1 MDSVRGL
8 GETPCAEMGSL
19 VRLTALVVLV
29 LLAAPASASALT
41 ATNARIASH
50 PGFVRVVVDFSGGTF
65 EVNDADA
72 TDPIPSEGTARVEVR
87 RAGIST
93 LAIDRSAAG
102 VRVRIAQATNRIII
116 RLEGARRAFKYM
128 RVSGLHGP
136 ERLVL
141 DLYRAK
147 PPSRAAEI
155 RTGRGG
161 CLSLTSVTA
170 DGRGF
175 RVRGVERALFEGSF
189 VLRVRDGAGRSV
201 GRRIMTARGAWSA
214 RVAYR
219 VSTAQTGTLEAVAA
233 SAKDGSLA
241 CLVQVRAGLNP

>member
-1 MDSVRGL
+1 
-8 GETPCAEMGSL
+8 MGPL
-19 VRLTALVVLV
+19 VRLAALVVLV

-50 PGFVRVVVDFSGGTF
+50 PGFVRVRITQ
-65 EVNDADA
+65 
-72 TDPIPSEGTARVEVR
+72 
-87 RAGIST
+87 
-93 LAIDRSAAG
+93 AAS
-102 VRVRIAQATNRIII
+102 RIVI
-116 RLEGARRAFKYM
+116 RLEGARRAFKYL

-141 DLYRAK
+141 DLYTAR

-155 RTGRGG
+155 RTARGG
-161 CLSLTSVTA
+161 CLTLTSVTA

-175 RVRGVERALFEGSF
+175 RVRGVERELFEGSF
-189 VLRVRDGAGRSV
+189 VLRVRDAAGRSV

-214 RVAYR
+214 RVSYR
-219 VSTAQTGTLEAVAA
+219 VSTAQTGTVEAVAQ

-241 CLVQVRAGLNP
+241 CLVQVRGGLNP

>member
-1 MDSVRGL
+1 MDSIRVV
-8 GETPCAEMGSL
+8 GETGRAAMP
-19 VRLTALVVLV
+19 RLARLAALVVLV
-29 LLAAPASASALT
+29 LVAAPASASALT

-65 EVNDADA
+65 EVNEADA
-72 TDPIPSEGTARVEVR
+72 TDPVPSDGTARVEVR

-93 LAIDRSAAG
+93 LAIDRSSNG
-102 VRVRIAQATNRIII
+102 VRVRVTQATNRIVI
-116 RLEGARRAFKYM
+116 RLVSARRAFKYM

-141 DLYRAK
+141 DLPRAK

-161 CLSLTSVTA
+161 CLSLTSFTA

-175 RVRGVERALFEGSF
+175 RVRGVERDLFEGSF
-189 VLRVRDGAGRSV
+189 VLRVRDAAGRSV
-201 GRRIMTARGAWSA
+201 GRRVMTARGAWSA

-219 VSTAQTGTLEAVAA
+219 VSRAQTGTLEAVAE

-241 CLVQVRAGLNP
+241 CLVQVRVGLNP